1 MADLPE
7 WIVSADREQ
16 LSPPQLLAW
25 SLYRTGNGDREA
37 FRELYKLTSSKI
49 YGICLCVCNDRGA
62 AEDMLHEVFLLIW
75 KRANTFDTS
84 RGSAIAWMSAIARN
98 RSIDWQRAQYKWKFD
113 PIDGAC
119 EFADPV
125 PLISEMMLQL
135 EASAGLLASL
145 ALLQQCQ
152 REAIYGAFFGGLT
165 HAEMADRQGVPVGTM
180 KSWVRRGL
188 AKLREAMD
196 AAELVTQPTN

>member
-7 WIVSADREQ
+7 WIVSVDREQ
-16 LSPPQLLAW
+16 LSPSQLLAW
-25 SLYRTGNGDREA
+25 SLFRTGNGDREA

-49 YGICLCVCNDRGA
+49 FGICLRVCNDRGA
-62 AEDMLHEVFLLIW
+62 AEDMLHEVYLIIW

-98 RSIDWQRAQYKWKFD
+98 RSIDWRRAQYKWTFD

>member
-1 MADLPE
+1 MADLAE

-16 LSPPQLLAW
+16 LSSPHLLA
-25 SLYRTGNGDREA
+25 LFLFRTGNEDREA
-37 FRELYKLTSSKI
+37 FRELYKLTSSKLFS
-49 YGICLCVCNDRGA
+49 ICLRVCNDRGA
-62 AEDMLHEVFLLIW
+62 AEDILHEVYLIIW
-75 KRANTFDTS
+75 KRASTFDLG
-84 RGSAIAWMSAIARN
+84 RGSAIAWMSSIARN
-98 RSIDWQRAQYKWKFD
+98 RSIDWRRAQHRWQFD
-113 PIDGAC
+113 PIDGAG
-119 EFADPV
+119 ELADPL
-125 PLISEMMLQL
+125 PLISETMLQF
-135 EASAGLLASL
+135 EASASLLASL

-152 REAIYGAFFGGLT
+152 REAVYGAFFGGLT

>member
-7 WIVSADREQ
+7 WIVSADRKQ
-16 LSPPQLLAW
+16 LSPPELLAW
-25 SLYRTGNGDREA
+25 SLFRTGNGDREA

-49 YGICLCVCNDRGA
+49 FGICLRVCNDREA
-62 AEDMLHEVFLLIW
+62 AEDMLHEVYLIIW

-98 RSIDWQRAQYKWKFD
+98 RSIDWQRAQYKWTFD

-145 ALLQQCQ
+145 ALLQQCH